1 MSDLI
6 TTGPGT
12 FNRADIKFSIPYMVS
27 SNQASCG
34 MLHGNYKLSSTT
46 GSITALTNPTMNAG
60 ADPIVIN
67 PSDTDKETIK

>member
-1 MSDLI
+1 MSDLM
-6 TTGPGT
+6 TAGPGT

-27 SNQASCG
+27 TNQASCV

-67 PSDTDKETIK
+67 PSDVNKDTIN